1 MLLSV
6 KGNRPLG
13 SIGWEN
19 KVSSIVS
26 YFIALW
32 CAPSLQSLHN
42 YVYVFLLNY
51 QPYKIKICSSLCW
64 GLFHL
69 KLPFMNT
76 LGSKEYSAI
85 HFYFDFF
92 HLHCFSRSWSPSY
105 CVQPACILSL
115 RREASFSTYFSIWSR
130 DQMMSSCGIWLL
142 LWEINIMLTC
152 SFFKFGIMI
161 TFLIFMPSFVSKVSF
176 NKGNTDLVHSALQC
190 FPSCH
195 STYLCWTSALLC

>member
-32 CAPSLQSLHN
+32 CAPSAQSLHN
-42 YVYVFLLNY
+42 YVYIFLLNY

-64 GLFHL
+64 GLLHL

-76 LGSKEYSAI
+76 LGGGRIFCNAFLLWLFPPSL
-85 HFYFDFF
+85 F
-92 HLHCFSRSWSPSY
+92 RSWSPSY

-115 RREASFSTYFSIWSR
+115 RRETSFSAYFSIWSR
-130 DQMMSSCGIWLL
+130 GQMMSSCEIWLL

-152 SFFKFGIMI
+152 SFF
-161 TFLIFMPSFVSKVSF
+161 
-176 NKGNTDLVHSALQC
+176 
-190 FPSCH
+190 
-195 STYLCWTSALLC
+195 